1 MFARIA
7 LAAAIT
13 VTVMPVRAF
22 WDGIDR
28 LAVMAVATLNGDEKL
43 LFRDI
48 RIHDFEHGG
57 GGETR
62 SVCGEV
68 WFDGELD
75 YVRFVQ
81 LFGRLGDRP
90 EPIGLPL
97 VAHWTE
103 SPLRLDALWASFCG
117 DTPRFSVQEA
127 IAAASD

>member
-68 WFDGELD
+68 WFDGEPD
-75 YVRFVQ
+75 YIRFVQ
-81 LFGRLGDRP
+81 LFGRIGERP
-90 EPIGLPL
+90 GPIGLPL

-103 SPLRLDALWASFCG
+103 TPLRLDAVWASFCRDAPSFPEG
-117 DTPRFSVQEA
+117 T
-127 IAAASD
+127 IAAAAD